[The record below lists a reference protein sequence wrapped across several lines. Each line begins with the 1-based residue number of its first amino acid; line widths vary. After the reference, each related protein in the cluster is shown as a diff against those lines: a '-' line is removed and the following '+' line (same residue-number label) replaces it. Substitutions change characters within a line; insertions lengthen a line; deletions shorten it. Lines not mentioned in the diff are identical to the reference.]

1 MDEKR
6 AKELLAGE
14 RERIEKATAALDR
27 EGPGATRDEP
37 GDEGSENLYQAEFD
51 AGTDLELKDQLAA
64 LERAEERLADGTYG
78 KSVVS
83 GKPIPDERLEA
94 LPTADR
100 LVDELPGGRTA

>member
-1 MDEKR
+1 MDDER
-6 AKELLAGE
+6 AKELLGHE
-14 RERIEKATAALDR
+14 RTRIENAIAALNR

-51 AGTDLELKDQLAA
+51 AGTEQELRDQLTAV
-64 LERAEERLADGTYG
+64 EQAEARLAKGTYG

-100 LVDELPGGRTA
+100 LVEELNE